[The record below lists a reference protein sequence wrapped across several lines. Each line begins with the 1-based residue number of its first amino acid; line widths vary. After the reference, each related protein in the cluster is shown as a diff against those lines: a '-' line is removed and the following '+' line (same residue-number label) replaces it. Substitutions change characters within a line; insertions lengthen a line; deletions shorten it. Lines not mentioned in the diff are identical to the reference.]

1 MRRMFSGAGLFAEGV
16 MFGLLVDGLIYLKT
30 DETSCEDF
38 VREGAGPFTYART
51 GRRVSLSYWRL
62 PDRLYDDPD
71 ELAVW
76 AERAL
81 QVALAKARG
90 KPARRPPRRSK
101 NQPS

>member
-1 MRRMFSGAGLFAEGV
+1 MFSGAGLFAEGV
-16 MFGLLVDGLIYLKT
+16 MFGLLVDGLIYLKA

-38 VREGAGPFTYART
+38 GREGAGPFTYSRT

-62 PDRLYDDPD
+62 PERLYDDPD

-81 QVALAKARG
+81 QVALTKARQ
-90 KPARRPPRRSK
+90 KPGRPQRQAK
-101 NQPS
+101 DQPS